1 MNDIT
6 LSKNLISQACKLERL
21 ATQLNRLEQDKEVFV
36 VDLEMYNHAK
46 EQLKEDITS
55 CKIAI
60 TNLVKSL

>member
-21 ATQLNRLEQDKEVFV
+21 TTQLNRLEQDKEVFV

-46 EQLKEDITS
+46 EQLKEDIVS
-55 CKIAI
+55 CKIVI

>member
-46 EQLKEDITS
+46 EQLKEDIVS
-55 CKIAI
+55 CKIVI

>member
-36 VDLEMYNHAK
+36 VDLEMYNPAK
-46 EQLKEDITS
+46 EQLKEDIVS
-55 CKIAI
+55 CKIVI